1 MRAGLPVAQVPRV
14 PQGLKAR
21 KGPPERMVR
30 KALKVPPVQRV
41 PRAHKA
47 RKVPQVQRAQPA
59 PRVQPAL
66 PAPRVHKVRKVIPGH
81 KGRRGLMAPMGP
93 GCQLVGPARKC

>member
-1 MRAGLPVAQVPRV
+1 MRAGLPVARV
-14 PQGLKAR
+14 PQGLKAH
-21 KGPPERMVR
+21 KGPPVRMVR

-41 PRAHKA
+41 PR
-47 RKVPQVQRAQPA
+47 
-59 PRVQPAL
+59 
-66 PAPRVHKVRKVIPGH
+66 VHKVRKAIPGH